1 MYPRER
7 ARRKVEREVS
17 ERVREGLEKGDDIAI
32 GRDVRGGRAGFERE
46 EVYVPMSCRRS
57 DRKSAGEV
65 GGGPLTPV
73 EGDGVAGKEGFSG
86 NRRMGCDNRAKTRG
100 WGDLACG
107 GDTLAKGV
115 QVTIGCGEC

>member
-1 MYPRER
+1 
-7 ARRKVEREVS
+7 
-17 ERVREGLEKGDDIAI
+17 LEKGDDIAI

-46 EVYVPMSCRRS
+46 EVYIPVVQDDEYVLMTCRRS

-115 QVTIGCGEC
+115 